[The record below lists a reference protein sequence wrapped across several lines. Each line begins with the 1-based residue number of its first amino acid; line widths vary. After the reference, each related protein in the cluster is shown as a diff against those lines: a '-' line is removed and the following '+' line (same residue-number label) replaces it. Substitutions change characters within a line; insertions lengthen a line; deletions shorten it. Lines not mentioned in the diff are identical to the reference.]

1 MPLISWNSFCSRN
14 IEYLNES
21 DELETLIGGFED
33 LGLFEKKWSW
43 SEIESAWH
51 KIMWE
56 GIFNFNVNL
65 TTSRLN
71 YTLAGNNLRVEVYKP
86 FSVLLNQKILNKYF
100 TSNLQ
105 KIPSSG
111 QRIESFTLKQILET
125 LDKMGRGDFSIQYG
139 QIEEIFVHLLDELR
153 QDEKNPNLWLK
164 LQVDLTPETDQEGNS
179 NFRLS
184 LSEMKVD
191 PNWDQVADIMCD
203 PRMLKEFKR
212 KLYEHAGI

>member
-33 LGLFEKKWSW
+33 LGLSEKRWSW

-56 GIFNFNVNL
+56 GIFNFDVNH
-65 TTSRLN
+65 TISRLN
-71 YTLAGNNLRVEVYKP
+71 CTLAGNNLRVEVAKP
-86 FSVLLNQKILNKYF
+86 FSVTINQKVFIKYF

-111 QRIESFTLKQILET
+111 QRIESFTLNQILET
-125 LDKMGRGDFSIQYG
+125 LDKMSRGFSILYG

-164 LQVDLTPETDQEGNS
+164 LKVDLDPETDQAGNS

-212 KLYEHAGI
+212 KLYEQAGI

>member
-1 MPLISWNSFCSRN
+1 MSLIPWNSFRSGN
-14 IEYLNES
+14 IEYLNEF

-33 LGLFEKKWSW
+33 LGLSEKRWSW

-56 GIFNFNVNL
+56 GIFNFDVNH
-65 TTSRLN
+65 TISKLN
-71 YTLAGNNLRVEVYKP
+71 CTLAGNNLRVEVYKP
-86 FSVLLNQKILNKYF
+86 FSVTINQKVFIKYF

-111 QRIESFTLKQILET
+111 KRIESFTLNQILET
-125 LDKMGRGDFSIQYG
+125 LDKMARGFSIQYG

-164 LQVDLTPETDQEGNS
+164 LKVDLDPETDHAGNS

-212 KLYEHAGI
+212 NLYEKAGI

>member
-33 LGLFEKKWSW
+33 LGLSEKRWSW

-56 GIFNFNVNL
+56 GIFNFDVNH
-65 TTSRLN
+65 TISRLN
-71 YTLAGNNLRVEVYKP
+71 CTLAGNNLRVEVAKP
-86 FSVLLNQKILNKYF
+86 FSVTINQKVFIKYF

-111 QRIESFTLKQILET
+111 QRIESFTLNQILET
-125 LDKMGRGDFSIQYG
+125 LDKMSKGFSILYG

-164 LQVDLTPETDQEGNS
+164 LKVDLDPETDQAGNS

-212 KLYEHAGI
+212 KLYEQAGI